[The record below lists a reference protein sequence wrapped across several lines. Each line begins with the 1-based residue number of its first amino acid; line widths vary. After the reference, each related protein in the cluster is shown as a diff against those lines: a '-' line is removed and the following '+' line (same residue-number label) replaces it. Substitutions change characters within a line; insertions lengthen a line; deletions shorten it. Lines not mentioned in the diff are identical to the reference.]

1 LNEIIFDEKKFQ
13 SLIPTNPTQDVVIST
28 HTIQPVQTPPR
39 VMAARFTPL
48 TLPSQLHDLPLNY
61 NQIIK
66 LYDVEGNDSTQ
77 KHLYWFNDFVN
88 LEEVDYEDAKMRL
101 FSQILSSEVK
111 KWFKYLTTV
120 SIPNF
125 SSF

>member
-1 LNEIIFDEKKFQ
+1 MTKNFQ
-13 SLIPTNPTQDVVIST
+13 SLIPTKPPQDVVIST
-28 HTIQPVQTPPR
+28 HTIHPIQTSPR
-39 VMAARFTPL
+39 VMTVRFTPL
-48 TLPSQLHDLPLNY
+48 ALPAKLHDLPLNY

-111 KWFKYLTTV
+111 KWFKSLTTV